1 MIRWGAGMG
10 DLGAAAVAQCAVPHR
25 LASVD
30 VAIIATYLGAMIV
43 VGVIVARRL
52 RGFRDFFIA
61 GGRMTTPLLV
71 CTLVSTYY
79 GLDVTFGTSET
90 AFYEGVAAFVAY
102 SAPFY
107 LFYVLTAVLVAPRLK
122 RLDALSLPEA
132 IGNAYGA
139 QARIAAALASF
150 VYSAPILGVAGMGL
164 IGTVFFD
171 LEPWQG
177 CAIGGAVA
185 TVYTMLGG
193 LLADALTDTVQFV
206 VMCVTAAVAA
216 VVMLCT
222 VGGPEAIGARL
233 GPEVLAPLGT
243 LSSWEVLV
251 FAVVAMTPL
260 VEPAFYQRTFAA
272 VNARQVVKA
281 LLIGAVLW
289 ASYDWLVVYLGVAGR
304 DLVAAGRLPAGLDGS
319 EVLLHVAAIA
329 LPPGLL
335 GLFVAGCLA
344 AAMSTVDSYTLIAAG
359 NVVYDGWQTATGRRL
374 SDRSLLLATR
384 VLVLVTMAAAIALAL
399 LFERLRD
406 AWIFMSTV
414 LLSTVLWPMLA
425 VLFAPRLA
433 TRRAGRWSTT
443 AGLTVS
449 VALFVMFEVAGTP
462 TVDGSMAL
470 LLPGVG
476 VELQRESALLFTLP
490 LAALGFA
497 AGAAADRQRGTA
509 P

>member
-1 MIRWGAGMG
+1 VGSG
-10 DLGAAAVAQCAVPHR
+10 DVGGAAVAQCAVTHS
-25 LASVD
+25 LATID
-30 VAIIATYLGAMIV
+30 IAIV
-43 VGVIVARRL
+43 VAYLCGMIGVGVVVARRV

-132 IGNAYGA
+132 VGNAYGA
-139 QARIAAALASF
+139 QARIAAAVASF
-150 VYSAPILGVAGMGL
+150 VYSAPILGIAGMGL
-164 IGTVFFD
+164 IGTVFFG

-177 CAIGGAVA
+177 CVIGGAVA
-185 TVYTMLGG
+185 VVYTMLGG

-206 VMCVTAAVAA
+206 VMCVTVAVAA
-216 VVMLCT
+216 VVMLRT
-222 VGGPEAIGARL
+222 VGGPEEIGARL

-243 LSSWEVLV
+243 LSPWEVLV
-251 FAVVAMTPL
+251 FAGVAMTPL

-289 ASYDWLVVYLGVAGR
+289 ASYDWLIVYLGLAGR

-319 EVLLHVAAIA
+319 AVILHTAAVA

-344 AAMSTVDSYTLIAAG
+344 TAMSTVDSYTLIAAG
-359 NVVYDGWQTATGRRL
+359 NVVYDGWQAATGRRL
-374 SDRSLLLATR
+374 SDRNLLLATR

-443 AGLTVS
+443 VGLTLS

-470 LLPGVG
+470 LLPGLG
-476 VELQRESALLFTLP
+476 AELERESALLFTLP

-497 AGAAADRQRGTA
+497 AGAAADRWRGAAT
-509 P
+509 